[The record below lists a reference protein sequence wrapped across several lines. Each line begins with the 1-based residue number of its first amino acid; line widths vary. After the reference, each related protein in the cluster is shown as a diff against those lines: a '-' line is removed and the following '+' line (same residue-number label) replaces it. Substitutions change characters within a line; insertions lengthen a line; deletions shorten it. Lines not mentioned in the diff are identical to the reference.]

1 MRASVDPVE
10 NLRTKVRAAVAEY
23 DESVAYHETWRIA
36 SNDAALHK
44 RVGHSFAGNTFL
56 VVRKALRRELILSL
70 ARLWDTQTGTVKM
83 HSIADDLETPAV
95 LNALWPDSPIYQEP
109 RRMAAEAASVI
120 REHEKGGSNYAALDS
135 VRTLRNQH
143 LAHRQTS
150 RVGTIQEDKLQEEV
164 ERLYQVSARLI
175 SHLEH
180 VVEKPRTIPPKRP
193 VSTSSTLNS
202 SGGGAGRTRRGPS
215 ALPTDTSGDTRRCAV
230 NRPTSS

>member
-10 NLRTKVRAAVAEY
+10 NLRTKVRGAVAEY
-23 DESVAYHETWRIA
+23 DEAVAYHETWRIA

-56 VVRKALRRELILSL
+56 VVRKALRRELLLSL

-83 HSIADDLETPAV
+83 HSIADDLENPVV
-95 LNALWPDSPIYQEP
+95 LNALWPDTSIYEEP

-120 REHEKGGSNYAALDS
+120 REYEKGGSNYAALGG

-150 RVGTIQEDKLQEEV
+150 RVGTIHEDKLQEEV
-164 ERLYQVSARLI
+164 EHLYQVSARLI
-175 SHLEH
+175 SLLEH
-180 VVEKPRTIPPKRP
+180 VVERTAYNPTETAGIYKFYAEFFWEAVRGERAEGHPRYRPIPQP
-193 VSTSSTLNS
+193 LQ
-202 SGGGAGRTRRGPS
+202 GAAP
-215 ALPTDTSGDTRRCAV
+215 
-230 NRPTSS
+230 